1 MPTQRQLFLQHLA
14 QTSDSPILLE
24 IEKAEGIYLYD
35 SSGKKYFDLISGI
48 SVSNVGHRHPKVIE
62 AIEVQLKKYLHVMV
76 YGEYIESPQVQ
87 FAKLLTENL
96 PSQLNSV
103 YFTNSG
109 TEATEGAIKL
119 AKRFTGRSE
128 IVSFRNSYHGS
139 TQGALSVLGDE
150 NFRNAFR
157 PLIPGNRLLH
167 FGHEEELAL
176 ITAET
181 AAVILEP
188 VQAEA
193 GVISADKKYF
203 QLLQKRCNAVGALI
217 ILDEC
222 QTGLGRTG
230 TLWCFEQLEILPD
243 ILLLAKSLGGGMPLG
258 AFIANHELMKALSF
272 NPALG
277 HITTF
282 GGHPVSCAAGKAAM
296 KVLLEEKLID
306 KTEEKKNLFL
316 QLLHHSKIKSVRAA
330 GLLIAIEFNDEVFN
344 KKVISHCIQNGLI
357 TDWFMFAPSCMRLAP
372 PFIISEEEIKKSC
385 SVILQAVD
393 SVTQ

>member
-1 MPTQRQLFLQHLA
+1 MYFAPAQIKMPTQRQLFLQHLA

-330 GLLIAIEFNDEVFN
+330 GLLIAI
-344 KKVISHCIQNGLI
+344 
-357 TDWFMFAPSCMRLAP
+357 
-372 PFIISEEEIKKSC
+372 
-385 SVILQAVD
+385 
-393 SVTQ
+393 